1 MLVIRMKKMVF
12 LTICALA
19 FPALADVVMPEP
31 LHRIGYEAL
40 MYAAGAAAALGGG
53 LLAGNRRRKVWED
66 TGFTSEWKDED
77 ALTEEE
83 RKDIEAKLESGLP
96 FIKDIFDRRFEE
108 VLPRWLDEDKKL
120 PKQYTLSYRVWRARM
135 SVWKTKNETL
145 LKELLASDETLVQ
158 RLIGI
163 PLEFLRDRLMKS
175 MPTDFT
181 AGWFAEDS
189 CQEIREKQEPEELK
203 AQERFAREIFA
214 LRRRRNRALAYY
226 CLVSIAI
233 LAVIICLL
241 IWH

>member
-1 MLVIRMKKMVF
+1 MKKLVF
-12 LTICALA
+12 IAACALA
-19 FPALADVVMPEP
+19 FPAMADIVMPEQ
-31 LHRIGYEAL
+31 LHRIGYEVLA
-40 MYAAGAAAALGGG
+40 YAAGAAAALGGG
-53 LLAGNRRRKVWED
+53 LLAENRRRKPQTD
-66 TGFTSEWKDED
+66 ADFAAEWKDED

-83 RKDIEAKLESGLP
+83 RKSIEAKLEAGLP
-96 FIKDIFDRRFEE
+96 FIQDMFDKRFEE
-108 VLPRWLDEDKKL
+108 VLPHWLEEDKKL
-120 PKQYTLSYRVWRARM
+120 AKDYTLGYYVWRARM
-135 SVWKTKNETL
+135 SAWKSRNETL

-158 RLIGI
+158 RLTGI

-181 AGWFAEDS
+181 AGWFAGDP
-189 CQEIREKQEPEELK
+189 CQETREKQRAEELK

-214 LRRRRNRALAYY
+214 LRRRRNHALAYY